1 MRVKTD
7 ARREAI
13 VAVATEL
20 FREVGYER
28 ASMAEI
34 ATRVGGSKA
43 TLYNYFKS
51 KDDLFAASMLDAIE
65 ESGQAIIA
73 MLDPSDDDVAA
84 VLYRFG
90 EAFLTLIT
98 RADTLAITRTAI
110 SEGGNGKLG
119 AALYEHGPRRAWG
132 EVHQYIVQLQAR
144 QLLRPIAPQIIVRHF
159 KGMLE
164 ADLLE
169 PLLWGARS
177 DLDLGEAARTAVDAL
192 LRAYGTDSAEP
203 GRTAP

>member
-7 ARREAI
+7 ARRDAI
-13 VAVATEL
+13 LAVATEL

-34 ATRVGGSKA
+34 AARVGGSKA

-65 ESGQAIIA
+65 DSAQTIMD
-73 MLDPSDDDVAA
+73 MLDPSDDAVAA
-84 VLYRFG
+84 VLSRFG

-98 RADTLAITRTAI
+98 REDTLAITRTAI
-110 SEGGNGKLG
+110 SEGGNGTLG

-132 EVHQYIVQLQAR
+132 EVHQYVVQLQAR
-144 QLLRPIAPQIIVRHF
+144 QLLRDVDPQLIVRHF

-164 ADLLE
+164 SDLLE

-177 DLDLGEAARTAVDAL
+177 DLDLAQAAATAVDAL
-192 LRAYGTDSAEP
+192 LRAYGVNGS
-203 GRTAP
+203 RL